1 MNIHSKNSKGPWRIF
16 ENHSLQTMKI
26 GPAVLSHRVFLAP
39 MAGITDYPFRCI
51 ARSCGAGP
59 VVSEMIASQA
69 LIRNSARSVR
79 MISTAE
85 KEFPL
90 AVQISGSDPFVMTE
104 AARINESLGAAIIDI
119 NMGCPQRKIVKTGAG
134 ANLMRDEVLAGRVI
148 ESIVKAVDI
157 PVTVKIRLGWDHK
170 SINAVGIAKI
180 AQDSGASLVTVHGR
194 TRSQMFS
201 GKADWSAIREVKESV
216 SIPVIANGD
225 IKSPKDA
232 GLCLEV
238 SKADGI
244 MIGRGALGR
253 PWLFDQIL
261 HFLET
266 GKNKRPP
273 GLEEQYAIIT
283 RHLEHIVDFYGPPL
297 GLRLSRKHLAW
308 YTKGLHGSSL
318 FRKSLNNAKLLNEV
332 RDLLKCFYGALAAKQ
347 VTPGRLPLLMA
358 MPDSDRA

>member
-1 MNIHSKNSKGPWRIF
+1 
-16 ENHSLQTMKI
+16 MKI
-26 GPAVLSHRVFLAP
+26 GPVILSSRVFLAP
-39 MAGITDYPFRCI
+39 MAGITDYPFRCL
-51 ARSCGAGP
+51 ARSCGAGL

-79 MISTAE
+79 MVGTAQ

-134 ANLMRDEVLAGRVI
+134 ANLMRDEVLAGRII
-148 ESIVKAVDI
+148 ESIVKAVGI

-170 SINAVGIAKI
+170 SVNAAGLAKI
-180 AQDSGASLVTVHGR
+180 AQNSGASLVTVHGR
-194 TRSQMFS
+194 TRNQMFS
-201 GKADWSAIREVKESV
+201 GKADWPAIREVKESV

-225 IKSPKDA
+225 IKGPKDA
-232 GLCLEV
+232 GLCIEI
-238 SKADGI
+238 SNADGI
-244 MIGRGALGR
+244 MVGRGALGR

-266 GKNKRPP
+266 GKDKRPP

-283 RHLEHIVDFYGPPL
+283 RHFEHIVDFYGLPV
-297 GLRLSRKHLAW
+297 GLRLSRKHLDW
-308 YTKGLHGSSL
+308 YTKGLHGSAL
-318 FRKSLNNAKLLNEV
+318 FRKCLNNAKSVNEV
-332 RDLLKCFYGALAAKQ
+332 RELLECFYGALLTKQ
-347 VTPGRLPLLMA
+347 ASSEPPFYEGYA
-358 MPDSDRA
+358 